1 MTKDERQS
9 LILDLLMQQDSLL
22 VTDLSEQLNVS
33 SVTIRKDLTELEK
46 KKKLYRNHGKAILID
61 PYSENKNV
69 SEKERLYVEEKR
81 LIGTAAAQLITPRE
95 CRSRWAISSS
105 HWGQIIPSTLVTKLS
120 FTIVL

>member
-46 KKKLYRNHGKAILID
+46 KKKLPATTVK
-61 PYSENKNV
+61 
-69 SEKERLYVEEKR
+69 
-81 LIGTAAAQLITPRE
+81 Q
-95 CRSRWAISSS
+95 SS
-105 HWGQIIPSTLVTKLS
+105 
-120 FTIVL
+120 

>member
-46 KKKLYRNHGKAILID
+46 KKKLYRNHGKAILVLS
-61 PYSENKNV
+61 P
-69 SEKERLYVEEKR
+69 
-81 LIGTAAAQLITPRE
+81 
-95 CRSRWAISSS
+95 ISYCCC
-105 HWGQIIPSTLVTKLS
+105 
-120 FTIVL
+120 

>member
-81 LIGTAAAQLITPRE
+81 LIGAAAAQLITPRD
-95 CRSRWAISSS
+95 SILIASGTLYTRWRAT
-105 HWGQIIPSTLVTKLS
+105 STRPTS
-120 FTIVL
+120 